1 MSLDYLLPESLNKSN
16 VISTLKVIQQHIAKL
31 NYKINIDGSKVVTI
45 DSAGVA
51 LLLELS
57 TSAKFINLVTLIN
70 LSSSIK
76 ELCQLYQINL

>member
-31 NYKINIDGSKVVTI
+31 NHKINIDGSKVVTI